1 MQRRNRTRR
10 LLTRSCVAGAIV
22 CLGLAGLGTAA
33 ARDQVLPLPDVFR
46 GAATSQVASIEVD
59 REALLPIEDL
69 FRFIALDGS
78 TIYESDLQTSR
89 ASLLFPGNGLILGPN
104 LVCGT
109 FGAQFP
115 PEFGPLLDTC
125 TRYDYPLS
133 VRADASTPDK
143 VTSGALTLGR
153 PSDPISGE
161 ALGAKAHAGPDASTS
176 YAAVN
181 ELRVLGLPA
190 FGPITLPQDELELD
204 SSILT
209 VESAVSETDQHID
222 AGVLT
227 VRSESVLSGVRL
239 VGGLIRIASLRSL
252 SHVTDNG
259 AGKRAAVS
267 DLDVSGVTVAGVPAK
282 ITEDG
287 LVVGSPGGNGGPL
300 QQQLQ
305 TALNQLLEAMNIKLT
320 LLDTE
325 ETLDDG
331 TGQAVAAAGGILLE
345 IATDAQG
352 LPTIPGPLGEL
363 DPNGT
368 YVGSI
373 QLGNTAAAGGAAS
386 FGFDEPFADPE
397 LPVVGDVSFD
407 AGAPSGFDAGAPL
420 DLGPA
425 APTVVDRTAPD
436 SPDAQQLVR
445 SVTDLF
451 GGRMGLVYLAFMFTV
466 LGLCLLPRFTLSA
479 RLPGLGP

>member
-1 MQRRNRTRR
+1 MGSGRRRAVRNI
-10 LLTRSCVAGAIV
+10 CFV
-22 CLGLAGLGTAA
+22 AA
-33 ARDQVLPLPDVFR
+33 AACAVLSVAVPAQAQDDEGGAVPEVFR
-46 GAATSQVASIEVD
+46 GAATSQVASVEVD
-59 REALLPIEDL
+59 RDALLPIDDL

-78 TIYESDLQTSR
+78 TIYESDLQTAR

-115 PEFGPLLDTC
+115 PEFAPLLDTC

-133 VRADASTPDK
+133 VKADGSTPDK
-143 VTSGALTLGR
+143 VTSGALTLGQ
-153 PSDPISGE
+153 PTDPISGE
-161 ALGAKAHAGPDASTS
+161 AVGAKAHAGPDASTS
-176 YAAVN
+176 YAALN

-190 FGPITLPQDELELD
+190 FGPITLPQDQLELD

-209 VESAVSETDQHID
+209 VESAVSRTDQHVE

-227 VRSESVLSGVRL
+227 VESEAVLSGVRL
-239 VGGLIRIASLRSL
+239 VGGLIRIASLRSV
-252 SHVTDNG
+252 SHVTDDA
-259 AGKRAAVS
+259 AGKRTALS

-305 TALNQLLEAMNIKLT
+305 TALNQLLAAMNIKVT
-320 LLDTE
+320 VLDSE

-331 TGQAVAAAGGILLE
+331 TGQAVAATGGLLLE
-345 IATDAQG
+345 IAADAQG

-386 FGFDEPFADPE
+386 FADEEFVIDPVD
-397 LPVVGDVSFD
+397 PGVGDVSFD
-407 AGAPSGFDAGAPL
+407 AGGTPGFDAGGPV
-420 DLGPA
+420 DLQPA
-425 APTVVDRTAPD
+425 TPPVADPAAPD
-436 SPDAQQLVR
+436 SPDAPQLVR
-445 SVTDLF
+445 SLTDPF
-451 GGRMGLVYLAFMFTV
+451 GGRMGLVYLSFMFTV